1 MLNVSLNRN
10 YKDFFC
16 YIILLFIYVTYIV
29 KEKNIHIL
37 LKRNNFF
44 KIGRLEFFLNIRII
58 NLFV

>member
-44 KIGRLEFFLNIRII
+44 KIGMRY
-58 NLFV
+58 